1 MAAIAVKSA
10 KLGAGLVARGL
21 EGFRHRHEVELQ
33 PSGIAELDAVLG
45 GAAQRQY
52 SLRLRL
58 VGFLS
63 NLSWKNSSQWTPWR
77 QDKVAIAQERPGVF
91 QATPASAKRA
101 A

>member
-21 EGFRHRHEVELQ
+21 EGFQHRHEVELQ

-52 SLRLRL
+52 SLRLRF

-63 NLSWKNSSQWTPWR
+63 NLSWKIPRDGRLGGRIKWR
-77 QDKVAIAQERPGVF
+77 LRRKG
-91 QATPASAKRA
+91 QAFSGNAS
-101 A
+101 